1 MSTATDGFE
10 LIRELPDV
18 SFIENKTLDS
28 VQAEMVAD
36 YQKKYREVTGRE
48 LKLRRADPEA
58 LKLYAA
64 SVQIYHM
71 YLHIDKSGKMD
82 LLKYAYGSFLDN
94 LGALRGVKRLEASPA
109 KVMVRFTLSAPRPS
123 VIVIPQG
130 TRVSDGEMYFRTDMQ
145 AEIATGDTY
154 ADITCICLTY
164 GKKGNDILAGDVNT
178 LVDPIPYVGKV
189 ESIEDSSGGSDR
201 EADEDFAYRIYL
213 SPCSYSVAGPSGAYK
228 YYAKSF
234 STAVGDVDVSSPLP
248 GDVEIR
254 FLMSDESLP
263 SESMCLE
270 LLKFISADDVRP
282 FTDHVSVLVPGVQE
296 FDVAFTYYI
305 NKSDA
310 YKAAAVQKSVE
321 AAANEY
327 IKWQTSVIGRDV
339 NPSMLIKYVVEAGAK
354 RVEISSPVFQKVPRG
369 HVARIGTKNMT
380 YGGVEDD

>member
-1 MSTATDGFE
+1 MSIAADGFE

-36 YQKKYREVTGRE
+36 YQKKYREITGRE

-94 LGALRGVKRLEASPA
+94 LGALRGVKRLDASPA
-109 KVMVRFTLSAPRPS
+109 TVMVRFTLSAPRPS

-145 AEIATGDTY
+145 AEIAAGDTY
-154 ADITCICLTY
+154 ADITCTCLSS
-164 GKKGNDILAGDVNT
+164 GKEGNGILAGAVNT
-178 LVDPIPYVGKV
+178 IVDPIPYIGKV
-189 ESIEDSSGGSDR
+189 ESIDNSSGGSDK
-201 EADEDFAYRIYL
+201 ETDEDFAYRIYL
-213 SPCSYSVAGPSGAYK
+213 APGSYSVAGPSGAYK

-234 STAVGDVDVSSPLP
+234 STSVGDVDVSSPLP
-248 GDVEIR
+248 GVVEVR
-254 FLMSDESLP
+254 FLMSDGSLP
-263 SESMCLE
+263 SASMCLD
-270 LLKFISADDVRP
+270 LLNFISADDVRP
-282 FTDHVSVLVPGVQE
+282 FTDHVSVLVPDVQE
-296 FDVAFTYYI
+296 FDVVFTYYI
-305 NKSDA
+305 NKSDT
-310 YKAAAVQKSVE
+310 YKAVAVQKSVE

-327 IKWQTSVIGRDV
+327 VKWQTNVIGRDI
-339 NPSMLIKYVVEAGAK
+339 NPSMLIKYVVAAGAK
-354 RVEISSPVFQKVPRG
+354 RVEVNSPVFQKVARG
-369 HVARIGTKNMT
+369 HVARLGTQNMT